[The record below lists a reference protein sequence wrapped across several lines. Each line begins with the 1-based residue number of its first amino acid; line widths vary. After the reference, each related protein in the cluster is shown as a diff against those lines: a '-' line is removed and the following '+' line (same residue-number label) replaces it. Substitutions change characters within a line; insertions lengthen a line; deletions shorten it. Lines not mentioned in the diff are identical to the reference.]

1 MEKFSLTDI
10 RRKNYADVYRLIY
23 QEKRISKQQ
32 IATALQ
38 MSLPTVTQHLA
49 ALAKDGLIEKR
60 GQLAS
65 NIGRKAA
72 AYQPKADARAAV
84 GVEVLSDQVT
94 AIVLDLYGTVI
105 QKKTVPLAFSQEDS
119 YFDALAEVVRGLLAD
134 CQLPESRVLGV
145 GLGMQGLVSEDG
157 REMIYGKI
165 LDCTGLTIDALERR
179 LPCPCRFV
187 HDSECAAYL
196 GLWRDPALTDAI
208 YLSLGRHLGG
218 AVIAGGQLQSGR
230 TGRTGTFEHMTL
242 VEHGLQCYCGKH
254 GCMECYC
261 SEGALLEEG
270 EALED
275 FFSALR
281 RGSPS
286 HSTRWIEYLGWLALA
301 LNNIH
306 MAIDSVIIL
315 GGRIAPFLEP
325 EDLDLLFSLIQLR
338 TAFPEREN
346 FLRLGVQEADVVA
359 IGAAIPYVHKFLSS
373 I

>member
-10 RRKNYADVYRLIY
+10 RKKNYADVYRLIY
-23 QEKRISKQQ
+23 REKRISKQQ

-38 MSLPTVTQHLA
+38 MSLPTVTQHLND
-49 ALAKDGLIEKR
+49 LTNDGLIEKR

-72 AYQPKADARAAV
+72 AYLPKVDARVAV

-94 AIVLDLYGTVI
+94 AVVLDLCGAVI
-105 QKKTVPLAFSQEDS
+105 QKKTVPLLFCQEDR
-119 YFDALAEVVRGLLAD
+119 YFDALAKIVEELRKA
-134 CQLPESRVLGV
+134 CAIPETRVLGV
-145 GLGMQGLVSEDG
+145 GFGMQGLVSENG

-165 LDCTGLTIDALERR
+165 LDCTGLTIDALEKR
-179 LPCPCRFV
+179 LDYPCRFV
-187 HDSECAAYL
+187 HDSECAAHL
-196 GLWRDPALTDAI
+196 ELWRDPTLSNAV

-242 VEHGLQCYCGKH
+242 MEGGAQCYCGKH

-261 SEGALLEEG
+261 SAGALLKEDET
-270 EALED
+270 LED

-281 RGSPS
+281 QESS
-286 HSTRWIEYLGWLALA
+286 AHSTRWVEYLGWLALA

-306 MAIDSVIIL
+306 MVIDSVIVL
-315 GGRIAPFLEP
+315 GGHIAPFLTE
-325 EDLDLLFSLIQLR
+325 EDLEMLFALIQLR
-338 TAFPEREN
+338 TSFPEREN

-359 IGAAIPYVHKFLSS
+359 IGAAVPYIRKFLDSV
-373 I
+373 